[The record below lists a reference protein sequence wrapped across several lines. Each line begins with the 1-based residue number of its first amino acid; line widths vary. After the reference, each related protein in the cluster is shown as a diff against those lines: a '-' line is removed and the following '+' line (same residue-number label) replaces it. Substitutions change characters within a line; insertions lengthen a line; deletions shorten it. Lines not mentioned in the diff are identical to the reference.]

1 MDLMGVVVVVVDV
14 VAAVDLARHTHLG
27 TLGRRL
33 AQALIVLKKYCLRPH
48 PLPYKDHFSG
58 E

>member
-33 AQALIVLKKYCLRPH
+33 AQALIVL
-48 PLPYKDHFSG
+48 
-58 E
+58 